1 MIAFKQSLVN
11 GIRYPKICYEAYKR
25 GKQSE
30 WFMTVDWKKHL
41 NKTTKEVKEI
51 VNLQNPPVLWNKYLN
66 LYMKLHSNLKR
77 KAAA

>member
-1 MIAFKQSLVN
+1 
-11 GIRYPKICYEAYKR
+11 
-25 GKQSE
+25 
-30 WFMTVDWKKHL
+30 MTVDWKKHL

>member
-1 MIAFKQSLVN
+1 MKHGFINA
-11 GIRYPKICYEAYKR
+11 IRYPRICYEGYKR
-25 GKQSE
+25 GKKSV